1 MNILQKFY
9 TSLLDAVS
17 KVIRINEPVPINYD
31 ATRQQMQKIREEH
44 ARNQDYDY
52 SHIFRKKSQMDL
64 IRVSFIVVGLEFA
77 YAAETAFT
85 SPTLLE
91 IGVEHK
97 HMTFVWS
104 LSPFLAL
111 VFSPILATIS
121 DKCRLHYG
129 RRRPMILTFT
139 VLIIT
144 GLLLFC
150 FGKSIG
156 IALGDESI
164 NSESVSEDNVYHSH
178 YYKYA
183 AMVTICATILLDFSA
198 DIIIFCARIY
208 LLDVCVIDDHAR
220 GLSVF
225 SMMAGVGGF
234 FGYSSTGIDWEK
246 TMIGKLFGGNV
257 ETVFGIVIILISL
270 SSIVS
275 LTSFREIPLPLME
288 KDELLRPLT
297 HTAVKQEVHR
307 KRNTIEIVQEVHET
321 EHYEQRNGDVEIQ
334 IPLLKSG
341 NDENTS
347 LTQYLRSIFIMP
359 RLMQILC
366 LTNLLSWMAFV
377 SYALYFT
384 DFVGEAVFMGDPM
397 APPDTESLTLY
408 QSGVR
413 FGCFGLA
420 VFALSCSIYSMF
432 IEASMNL
439 VGVKFIYV
447 GSLTLFGVSMFLLAT
462 FPTQLGVLVLSV
474 PAGIIYSTMLTI
486 PFLLMTKYHGSELFL
501 GSHDRNKGSSNC
513 RGLGMDMAVLSSST
527 CISQVVVSLIAGSV
541 IEWIGSSSATIYLAG
556 VLGLVSAF
564 SASKISYLDME

>member
-1 MNILQKFY
+1 MMQRDNKCKKF
-9 TSLLDAVS
+9 A
-17 KVIRINEPVPINYD
+17 KNMHG
-31 ATRQQMQKIREEH
+31 TRTMTI
-44 ARNQDYDY
+44 
-52 SHIFRKKSQMDL
+52 HIS
-64 IRVSFIVVGLEFA
+64 S
-77 YAAETAFT
+77 
-85 SPTLLE
+85 
-91 IGVEHK
+91 
-97 HMTFVWS
+97 
-104 LSPFLAL
+104 
-111 VFSPILATIS
+111 
-121 DKCRLHYG
+121 
-129 RRRPMILTFT
+129 
-139 VLIIT
+139 
-144 GLLLFC
+144 
-150 FGKSIG
+150 
-156 IALGDESI
+156 
-164 NSESVSEDNVYHSH
+164 
-178 YYKYA
+178 
-183 AMVTICATILLDFSA
+183 
-198 DIIIFCARIY
+198 
-208 LLDVCVIDDHAR
+208 DDHAR